1 MKGEVRREDGMMWR
15 EKEKVRQSI
24 FGILLSNMI

>member
-1 MKGEVRREDGMMWR
+1 MKGGGRDVEGKR
-15 EKEKVRQSI
+15 KSEKVRQSI